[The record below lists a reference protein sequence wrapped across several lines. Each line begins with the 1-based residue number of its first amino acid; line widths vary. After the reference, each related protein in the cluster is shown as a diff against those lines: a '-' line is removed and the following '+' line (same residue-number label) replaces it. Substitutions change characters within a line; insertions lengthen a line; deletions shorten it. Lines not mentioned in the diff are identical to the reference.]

1 MLGTLTVTGET
12 LNEETI
18 EVFRG
23 IPFAAPPVGPLR
35 WMPPQPLSGT
45 PQQITATR

>member
-12 LNEETI
+12 LNEPETI

-23 IPFAAPPVGPLR
+23 IPFAAPPVGPSAVDAA
-35 WMPPQPLSGT
+35 PT
-45 PQQITATR
+45 PIRLPRSN